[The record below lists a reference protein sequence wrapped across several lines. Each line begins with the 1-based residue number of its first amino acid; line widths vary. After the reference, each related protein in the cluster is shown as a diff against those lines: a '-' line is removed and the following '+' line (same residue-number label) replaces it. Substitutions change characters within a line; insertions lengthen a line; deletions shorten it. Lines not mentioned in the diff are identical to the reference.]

1 MASWQGS
8 LARFVFPVSCHGRVA
23 GIGSQHVPQFMSAPL
38 PSPLSAAAAAI
49 PLEGPHG
56 PMGVLVCG
64 HGSRNRLAVAEFA
77 DLARQLR
84 GHLGAVPLEY
94 GYLEFARP
102 ILRDGLE
109 RLRQRGVRHVLAIP
123 AMLFAAGHAK
133 NDIPSVLNAY
143 AAETGLR
150 IDYGRE
156 LGVDRSMILAAGAR
170 IRACLEQANAEDL
183 AAGRAPIPLH
193 DTVLV
198 VVGRGSSDPDA
209 NSNVAKVTR
218 MLVEGFGF
226 GWGETCYSG
235 VTFPLVEP
243 GLRQI
248 VRLGYRRLVVFP
260 YFLFSG
266 VLVSRIVDHSQRV
279 AADHP
284 AIDFRSASYLGDHA
298 GVLDT
303 FRERVLDVLRGDTAM
318 NCSLCKYR
326 AQVLG
331 FEQEVGLPQQ
341 SHHHHV
347 EGLIE
352 SCNLCERECTGA
364 CQPDGVPLPLSPSHA
379 HSHSNGN
386 GHPHTH
392 DHGHSP
398 CHDSGPAQDHS
409 HAGEH
414 GPSNEHGHGQEQGH
428 SHGEVH
434 SHGHAHAPGPGSGHD
449 HPPHDHRHGVDDA
462 SPSHQHHHPYP
473 HADHPLGPRTL
484 RSRAGLKP
492 SASGAAS
499 APTSDGNPA
508 MGHEATPS
516 TSASPPVPADAPV
529 HTPLPDVPNAPTD
542 GLTGVE
548 PIAAEAPP
556 PIGVPPGGAAVPAER
571 RKLKKFV

>member
-1 MASWQGS
+1 
-8 LARFVFPVSCHGRVA
+8 
-23 GIGSQHVPQFMSAPL
+23 MSAPL

-77 DLARQLR
+77 DLAGQLR

-284 AIDFRSASYLGDHA
+284 EIDFRSASYLGDHA

-303 FRERVLDVLRGDTAM
+303 FRERVSDVLRGDTAM

-364 CQPDGVPLPLSPSHA
+364 CQPDGVPLPLGPSHA
-379 HSHSNGN
+379 HGHGQIHSHDHDHSHDSGQAQNPS
-386 GHPHTH
+386 HPH
-392 DHGHSP
+392 DHGHSHEP
-398 CHDSGPAQDHS
+398 GQTR
-409 HAGEH
+409 EH
-414 GPSNEHGHGQEQGH
+414 RH

-434 SHGHAHAPGPGSGHD
+434 SQGEVHSHGDASGPGPGGGHD
-449 HPPHDHRHGVDDA
+449 HPPQEHPHGVDDG
-462 SPSHQHHHPYP
+462 SPSHHHHHPYP

-484 RSRAGLKP
+484 RSRAGLNS
-492 SASGAAS
+492 SASSAS
-499 APTSDGNPA
+499 SDSNSDGNPA
-508 MGHEATPS
+508 IAHGTTPIANAN
-516 TSASPPVPADAPV
+516 ASPRVPADAPV
-529 HTPLPDVPNAPTD
+529 NAMDQAMVNASTD
-542 GLTGVE
+542 DLSGAEPVAAEPVAVE
-548 PIAAEAPP
+548 PVAAEATSPSGAHGEEQWSPP
-556 PIGVPPGGAAVPAER
+556 TAES
-571 RKLKKFV
+571 